1 MSLFEIIKRGD
12 GMKIFKWS
20 GLVLFAIL
28 PKEKWI
34 RLFLLVALIVLG
46 ISFFIEYQRI
56 DELLNQ
62 GVNLYEN

>member
-1 MSLFEIIKRGD
+1 
-12 GMKIFKWS
+12 MKLLKWF

-34 RLFLLVALIVLG
+34 RLFLLVALITLS
-46 ISFFIEYQRI
+46 ILFFIEYQRI